1 MAGERITLTRAGY
14 DQLTKELAQ
23 LEEMHQGEIEQV
35 ADSFDDSD
43 FGDNAVFYDAVFD
56 KDRLTARINNL
67 RHVLARADVIDED
80 PDPDRVSPGDRVIV
94 WDMEAQEELTFR
106 LVSGEEVTHGVRG
119 ISMDSPVGQALLNK
133 QVGDVVKVKVPDG
146 VVSYT
151 IRRIE

>member
-14 DQLTKELAQ
+14 EKLTKELEK
-23 LEEMHQGEIEQV
+23 LEEMQRGEIEQV
-35 ADSFDDSD
+35 ADAFDDSD

-80 PDPDRVSPGDRVIV
+80 PDPSRVSPGDKVTV
-94 WDMEAQEELTFR
+94 WDMDSREEITLR

-119 ISMDSPVGQALLNK
+119 ISLDSPVGQALLNR
-133 QVGDVVKVKVPDG
+133 QVGDVITVKVPDG
-146 VVSYT
+146 VVRYAV
-151 IRRIE
+151 RRIE

>member
-14 DQLTKELAQ
+14 DKLTQELAQ
-23 LEEMHQGEIEQV
+23 LEEMQRGEIEQV
-35 ADSFDDSD
+35 ADAFDDSD

-80 PDPDRVSPGDRVIV
+80 PDPSRVSPGDTVTV
-94 WDMEAQEELTFR
+94 WDMEEHEELTLR

-119 ISMDSPVGQALLNK
+119 ISMDSPVGRALLNK
-133 QVGDVVKVKVPDG
+133 KIGDVITVKIPDG
-146 VVSYT
+146 VVRYAV
-151 IRRIE
+151 RRIT

>member
-1 MAGERITLTRAGY
+1 MVGDRIILTRAGY

>member
-23 LEEMHQGEIEQV
+23 LEEMRQGEIEQV
-35 ADSFDDSD
+35 ADSFDDS
-43 FGDNAVFYDAVFD
+43 FGDNAVFYEAVFD
-56 KDRLTARINNL
+56 KAHLTARINNL

-80 PDPDRVSPGDRVIV
+80 PDPSRVSPGDLVIV
-94 WDMEAQEELTFR
+94 WDTEAQEELTFR
-106 LVSGEEVTHGVRG
+106 LVSGEEVTHWVRG

-133 QVGDVVKVKVPDG
+133 QVGDVVTVKVPDG
-146 VVSYT
+146 IVSYT